1 MYYKH
6 LQSLFIYLTKHK
18 TFQAPQ
24 ALLKDVIVATLSH
37 LKLRYSFALNSMKS
51 ESEDIS
57 EVNTFVVDTLGL
69 ETHFDISIAQN
80 AVSEMWNEFW
90 CQYQDGPY

>member
-1 MYYKH
+1 MGKVKSY
-6 LQSLFIYLTKHK
+6 IMDIEE
-18 TFQAPQ
+18 
-24 ALLKDVIVATLSH
+24 DVYNIEGLED
-37 LKLRYSFALNSMKS
+37 KIS

-69 ETHFDISIAQN
+69 KTHFDISIAQN
-80 AVSEMWNEFW
+80 AVSEMWNELW